1 MMVELSIVPLSKD
14 AHLGKP
20 VAEAVKIIAESGLE
34 YRLTPMGTILVGEWE
49 SIMKVVRQCHEA
61 VCKSSDRVITKIKID
76 DFKGQEQRMPED
88 KVKSVEQHLRHEVKK

>member
-20 VAEAVKIIAESGLE
+20 VAEAVKIVEQSGLE

-49 SIMKVVRQCHEA
+49 PVMNVVHQCHEA
-61 VCKSSDRVITKIKID
+61 MRKFSDRVITKIKID
-76 DFKGQEQRMPED
+76 DFTGPERMPED
-88 KVKSVEQHLRHEVKK
+88 KVKSVEKHLGHEVKK